1 MSLLQLLQDSPAYL
15 IASAAVFGLIVG
27 SFLNVVIHR
36 LPRMLQREWRK
47 QCRELLE
54 QEAEEDAGKTFNL
67 ALPASHCPHCGAGIP
82 PWDNIPLFSY
92 LLLRGRCR
100 HCRTPISARYPLVEL
115 LSGLLAAVLAWK
127 LGPGWPLLAGLV
139 FTWAL
144 IALCFID
151 LEHQLLPD
159 QITQPLLWLGLLASL
174 PGYFTQLSGAV
185 LGAVIGYLSLW
196 VIFHIY
202 RLFTGKEGF
211 GYGDFKLLA
220 ALGAWLGWQQL
231 PLVILLASMSGALL
245 GLALILMRRHQL
257 QNPLPFGPYLAISGW
272 IGLLWGND
280 IIHAYL
286 RMAGLV

>member
-1 MSLLQLLQDSPAYL
+1 MTVFDLLQASPAYL
-15 IASAAVFGLIVG
+15 ITTVTVLGLIVG

-36 LPRMLQREWRK
+36 LPRMLQREWHQ

-54 QEAEEDAGKTFNL
+54 LAPEQDGGQTFNL

-82 PWDNIPLFSY
+82 PWDNIPLISY
-92 LLLRGRCR
+92 LWLRGRCR
-100 HCRTPISARYPLVEL
+100 HCGTPISFRYPLVEL
-115 LSGLLAAVLAWK
+115 LTGLLSAILAWQ
-127 LGPGWPLLAGLV
+127 LGLGWPLLAGLV

-159 QITQPLLWLGLLASL
+159 QITQPLLWLGLLLAL
-174 PGYFTQLSGAV
+174 PGYFTSLPAALFGA
-185 LGAVIGYLSLW
+185 AFGYLSLW
-196 VIFHIY
+196 LIFHAY
-202 RLFTGKEGF
+202 RLLTGKQGF

-231 PLVILLASMSGALL
+231 PLVILLASVSGALL
-245 GLALILMRRHQL
+245 GISLILLRRHHL
-257 QNPLPFGPYLAISGW
+257 QKPLPFGPYLAISGW

-280 IIHAYL
+280 ILQAYL
-286 RMAGLV
+286 RLAGLA